1 MNLVSADSISKTLGD
16 KKLFADISF
25 GLEEGQKTALI
36 GINGSGKSTL
46 LKIVAKA
53 EQPDS
58 GTVSWNRQCRIN
70 YLPQMPQFEEGDTIL
85 DHLFRSDSALVSLVK
100 EYESLCASPEDSDIY
115 RQKLDNA
122 IAELNRLEAWAYES
136 EIKSILGE
144 LGINDLALKMD
155 ALSGGMLKKVALAQ
169 ALIDEGNLL
178 ILDEPTNHL
187 DIETVEWLQTF
198 LKRTTKSILMVTHD
212 RYFLDEICNN
222 IIEIDR
228 GTIYTFGGNYSY
240 YLEKKTEMEHSI
252 AREEDRV
259 QNILRNE
266 LKWLRRGAK
275 ARTTKQKARID
286 RISDMQNR
294 EVHKRP
300 EALELE
306 ISTRRLGGIILEVR
320 EIHKSYDGR
329 RVINPVSY
337 VFGHKEKLGIVG
349 PNGAGKSTF
358 LKLLTGQEQPDGGD
372 IVTGVNT
379 CFAVFD
385 QHSRELDPEKR
396 IIDIV
401 RDVKENIVL
410 PNGKSI
416 GAGQMLEKFLF
427 PSYMHST
434 PVKKLSGGEKRRLHL
449 VIILMQNPNFL
460 ILDEPTNDLDIKTL
474 SVLEDFLADFDGCL
488 AVVSHDRCFMDRVTD
503 KLMVF
508 DGEGNIDMFYGS
520 FSEFMEEKSAR
531 KQEKEVRKTE
541 PEPEKAKNKKKLSYA
556 EKKEFDSIEQDIED
570 LENQKTE
577 AEKELH
583 SGITDYS
590 RLADLQKLVD
600 TLESEIAEKYNRWE
614 YLSAQIDG

>member
-1 MNLVSADSISKTLGD
+1 MNLVSVDSVSKTMGD
-16 KKLFADISF
+16 KTLFTNISF
-25 GLEEGQKTALI
+25 GIEEGQKTALI
-36 GINGSGKSTL
+36 GINGCGKSTL
-46 LKIVAKA
+46 LRMIAKD
-53 EQPDS
+53 EQPDG

-70 YLPQMPQFEEGDTIL
+70 WLPQLPQFEQGDTIL
-85 DHLFRSDSALVSLVK
+85 DHIFRSDSTLVGLVR
-100 EYESLCASPEDSDIY
+100 EYESLCSHPQDTDEYKTHLDSTIG
-115 RQKLDNA
+115 
-122 IAELNRLEAWAYES
+122 ELNRLNAWAYES

-144 LGINDLALKMD
+144 LGINDLSMLMEN
-155 ALSGGMLKKVALAQ
+155 LSGGMLKKVALAQ

-178 ILDEPTNHL
+178 VLDEPTNHL
-187 DIETVEWLQTF
+187 DIETVQWLQSY

-228 GTIYTFGGNYSY
+228 GAIYTFSGNYSY
-240 YLEKKTEMEHSI
+240 YLEKKTEMEQSA
-252 AREEDRV
+252 AREEDRI

-275 ARTTKQKARID
+275 ARSTKQKARID
-286 RISDMQNR
+286 RITDMQNR
-294 EVHKRP
+294 EIVKRP
-300 EALELE
+300 DALELE
-306 ISTRRLGGIILEVR
+306 ITGRRLGGVILEIKDI
-320 EIHKSYDGR
+320 EKSYGGR
-329 RVINPVSY
+329 QIINPVSY

-358 LKLLTGQEQPDGGD
+358 LRIIAGQEQPDKGEITAG
-372 IVTGVNT
+372 INT

-401 RDVKENIVL
+401 RDVKENILL

-416 GAGQMLEKFLF
+416 SAGQMLEKFLF
-427 PSYMHST
+427 PSQMHST

-474 SVLEDFLADFDGCL
+474 SVLEDFLADFDGCI

-508 DGEGNIDMFYGS
+508 DGKGNIDMFYGS
-520 FSEFMEEKSAR
+520 FTEFMESKAQE
-531 KQEKEVRKTE
+531 KQEKEPKKQTYEPPKT
-541 PEPEKAKNKKKLSYA
+541 KNIKKLSYA
-556 EKKEFDSIEQDIED
+556 EKKEFETIEADIEA
-570 LENQKTE
+570 LETRKAE
-577 AEKELH
+577 AENELH
-583 SGITDYS
+583 NGKADYS
-590 RLADLQKLVD
+590 RLAELQKVVD
-600 TLESEIAEKYNRWE
+600 ELDIIILEKYERWE
-614 YLSAQIDG
+614 YLTSISES

>member
-1 MNLVSADSISKTLGD
+1 MNLVSVDSVSKTMGD
-16 KKLFADISF
+16 KTLFTNISF
-25 GLEEGQKTALI
+25 GIEEGQKTALI
-36 GINGSGKSTL
+36 GVNGCGKSTL
-46 LKIVAKA
+46 LKMMAKD

-58 GTVSWNRQCRIN
+58 GTISWNRQCRIN
-70 YLPQMPQFEEGDTIL
+70 YLPQLPQFEPGDTIL
-85 DHLFRSDSALVSLVK
+85 DHIFRSDSTLVSLMK
-100 EYESLCASPEDSDIY
+100 EYESLCTHPQDTDEYRTRLDS
-115 RQKLDNA
+115 A
-122 IAELNRLEAWAYES
+122 IGELNRLNAWAHES

-144 LGINDLALKMD
+144 LGINDLSMQMEK
-155 ALSGGMLKKVALAQ
+155 LSGGMLKKVALAQ

-178 ILDEPTNHL
+178 VLDEPTNHL
-187 DIETVEWLQTF
+187 DIETVQWLQTY

-228 GTIYTFGGNYSY
+228 GTICTFSGNYSY
-240 YLEKKTEMEHSI
+240 YLEKKTEMEHSA
-252 AREEDRV
+252 AREEDRI

-275 ARTTKQKARID
+275 ARSTKQKARID
-286 RISDMQNR
+286 RITDMQNR
-294 EVHKRP
+294 DVVKRP
-300 EALELE
+300 ENLELE
-306 ISTRRLGGIILEVR
+306 ITGRRLGGVILEIKDI
-320 EIHKSYDGR
+320 EKSYGDR
-329 RVINPVSY
+329 RIINPVSY

-358 LKLLTGQEQPDGGD
+358 LRIITGQEQPDSGE
-372 IVTGVNT
+372 ITVGVNT

-401 RDVKENIVL
+401 RDVKENILL

-416 GAGQMLEKFLF
+416 SAGQMLEKFLF
-427 PSYMHST
+427 PSQMHST

-474 SVLEDFLADFDGCL
+474 SVLEDFLADFDGCI

-503 KLMVF
+503 RLMVF
-508 DGEGNIDMFYGS
+508 DGKGSIDMFYGS
-520 FSEFMEEKSAR
+520 FTEFMEAKTQE
-531 KQEKEVRKTE
+531 KQEKEPKKQAEESQKQKPV
-541 PEPEKAKNKKKLSYA
+541 KKLSYA
-556 EKKEFDSIEQDIED
+556 EKKEFETIEEDIEK
-570 LENQKTE
+570 LENHRTE

-583 SGITDYS
+583 SGNGDYS
-590 RLADLQKLVD
+590 KLAQLQKIIDELD
-600 TLESEIAEKYNRWE
+600 IQILEKYERWE
-614 YLSAQIDG
+614 YLSSQNEG